1 MAYRALKGTKDVLP
15 GEAHLWHHLE
25 DTMRAVTARY
35 GFREIRTP
43 VIEQTELFLRG
54 VGDTTDIVQKEMYTF
69 LDKGG
74 RSITLKPEG
83 TGGAVRAFTEHAL
96 FNEPLP
102 IKMYYLYC
110 PVFRYERPQAGRLRE
125 HHQFGVEIF
134 GSPSAYTDA
143 EAISL
148 ALTVLREV
156 GIDDLSVNINSI
168 GCEKCRPAYN
178 QTLKDYFAPHLQEM
192 CALCRD
198 RYERN
203 PLRLL
208 DCKEERC
215 HAIAKDAP
223 RMIDHLCPECSEH
236 FSALQESLAALNIPY
251 AIDSGIVR
259 GLDYYTKTVF
269 EIISNRIGAQGTV
282 CGGGRYDRLVETVGG
297 PSMPGIG
304 FGMGMERLMI
314 LLESYGK
321 LPQETGRCDAFCIAM
336 GDGKESLQL
345 ADDLRRAGI
354 QADFDPLVRSMKAQM
369 RYAEKLG
376 ARLVVIQGDE
386 ERQKGVVIVRNMSTR
401 EQTEVGRAGLVDRVL
416 EMLKGGET
424 NG

>member
-1 MAYRALKGTKDVLP
+1 MKIAVGCDHGGLEHKNAIAEHLKSEGFEVEDFGIYENKSVDYPEIALKVANSIKN
-15 GEAHLWHHLE
+15 GEN
-25 DTMRAVTARY
+25 
-35 GFREIRTP
+35 
-43 VIEQTELFLRG
+43 ELGIL
-54 VGDTTDIVQKEMYTF
+54 VC
-69 LDKGG
+69 
-74 RSITLKPEG
+74 G
-83 TGGAVRAFTEHAL
+83 TGIG
-96 FNEPLP
+96 
-102 IKMYYLYC
+102 M
-110 PVFRYERPQAGRLRE
+110 
-125 HHQFGVEIF
+125 
-134 GSPSAYTDA
+134 
-143 EAISL
+143 SL
-148 ALTVLREV
+148 AANKVN
-156 GIDDLSVNINSI
+156 GI
-168 GCEKCRPAYN
+168 RA
-178 QTLKDYFAPHLQEM
+178 A
-192 CALCRD
+192 A
-198 RYERN
+198 
-203 PLRLL
+203 
-208 DCKEERC
+208 
-215 HAIAKDAP
+215 
-223 RMIDHLCPECSEH
+223 CSEH

-354 QADFDPLVRSMKAQM
+354 RADFDPLVRSMKAQM